1 VTAENFGVRFCV
13 LGSLGVPFSRLTSV
27 LEDAWHD
34 RVLEDRELRFWAR
47 KETTAYH
54 PFDDRFPESPNVT
67 VPKLTR
73 EVILVL
79 SIGFD
84 SIYTQF
90 LSRREGWGVVDAQY

>member
-1 VTAENFGVRFCV
+1 MTGSWEN
-13 LGSLGVPFSRLTSV
+13 
-27 LEDAWHD
+27 
-34 RVLEDRELRFWAR
+34 RELGAWAG
-47 KETTAYH
+47 KEATTYR

-67 VPKLTR
+67 VPKLST

-90 LSRREGWGVVDAQY
+90 LSRGEGWGVVDTQY